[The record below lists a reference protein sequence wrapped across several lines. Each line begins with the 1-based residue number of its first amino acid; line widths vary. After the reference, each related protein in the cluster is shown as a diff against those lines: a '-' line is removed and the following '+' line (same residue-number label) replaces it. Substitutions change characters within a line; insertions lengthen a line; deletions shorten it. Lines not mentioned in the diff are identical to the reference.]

1 MLVFTGD
8 SSYTMPVTGMGF
20 GNVPSVGA
28 SVPTELGQIT
38 LTVHGLVHPP
48 GSSQNLVLLRF
59 FTEASSCRH
68 DLLLTPFLPPL
79 SSLEDGEGLKI
90 LSF

>member
-28 SVPTELGQIT
+28 SVPTELGQIN
-38 LTVHGLVHPP
+38 VNHSHGYK
-48 GSSQNLVLLRF
+48 RF
-59 FTEASSCRH
+59 F
-68 DLLLTPFLPPL
+68 L
-79 SSLEDGEGLKI
+79 
-90 LSF
+90 